1 MATSLWKFGFNFEI
15 LHEIQI
21 LFLCFYL
28 FARGCNYIN
37 RKLHDVPLKV
47 GLKILNQNLYLLLF
61 LSKKWFDK
69 KYLIL
74 FLLANH
80 FLHLCSNI
88 NVKIFLKIGVE
99 YYSIKQMKIPQ
110 KMCKFSLI
118 LKILFLQ
125 VPQRKKKNWKIFI
138 GN

>member
-1 MATSLWKFGFNFEI
+1 MKNKIIFGFNFEI
-15 LHEIQI
+15 FHEIQM

-99 YYSIKQMKIPQ
+99 YYSIKQKKIYHKKCVNFHQ
-110 KMCKFSLI
+110 KVRKFLHI
-118 LKILFLQ
+118 LRQCWQNRSF
-125 VPQRKKKNWKIFI
+125 
-138 GN
+138 